1 MTFVILILVVATDV
15 NVTTKKDHRMSHKF
29 NVATSKARKNRKSS
43 FFIKTN
49 IDNVGSCQVVG

>member
-15 NVTTKKDHRMSHKF
+15 NVTTKEDHRISHKF
-29 NVATSKARKNRKSS
+29 NVASSKARKKYKGL

>member
-1 MTFVILILVVATDV
+1 MILILVVATDV
-15 NVTTKKDHRMSHKF
+15 NVTTKEDHRISHKF
-29 NVATSKARKNRKSS
+29 NVATSKARKNTKSS